1 MDLLLAA
8 MVQVLWPNDDYWYF
22 WKCFSS
28 IDIDE
33 CAFGDHNCSD
43 TELCINT
50 QGGFICGCNKGYTGN
65 GTMCLGRYIDNDSD
79 IQCQKQP
86 KN

>member
-8 MVQVLWPNDDYWYF
+8 MVQVLWPNDDYSYF

-33 CAFGDHNCSD
+33 CAFGDHNCSN

-65 GTMCLGRYIDNDSD
+65 GTVCVGRYIYNDSD